1 MDDPV
6 RPVIP
11 DQVREHQVI
20 PVIRAIA
27 DFRDCP
33 EQAVSQVIQDR
44 DVQVSR
50 VIRAIAVSQVIQ
62 VTAASRAIRATAES
76 PVTAAQEFRVIR
88 GLVSRVF
95 LVTAVPAFPVTAE
108 SQDTRASLV
117 FLATVVI
124 LDRESPVIQVT
135 QESQD
140 TVATLG
146 SLATRVIQDLGSLA
160 TRVIQDLG
168 SLAILDLVFLDIR
181 ATVVIRA
188 LVATQDLVFRVIL
201 DQASQVIRDTV
212 ELAVTQG
219 IPEFPAIQ
227 DIVASQAIAVT
238 RVFLVIQDLAFPDIQ
253 AIQDLAFPD
262 IQAIQ
267 DRAFPVILDIVAFP
281 VILDIVV

>member
-124 LDRESPVIQVT
+124 LDQVF
-135 QESQD
+135 Q
-140 TVATLG
+140 G
-146 SLATRVIQDLGSLA
+146 
-160 TRVIQDLG
+160 
-168 SLAILDLVFLDIR
+168 ILDIPALQGI
-181 ATVVIRA
+181 VVT
-188 LVATQDLVFRVIL
+188 L
-201 DQASQVIRDTV
+201 DTV
-212 ELAVTQG
+212 E
-219 IPEFPAIQ
+219 
-227 DIVASQAIAVT
+227 
-238 RVFLVIQDLAFPDIQ
+238 
-253 AIQDLAFPD
+253 
-262 IQAIQ
+262 
-267 DRAFPVILDIVAFP
+267 
-281 VILDIVV
+281 VV